1 MTAYAD
7 SKDPALRDA
16 IDKMVAHLPDDG
28 DGAFI
33 IKSLMTWVRLT
44 GSPAALEQAKKRV
57 DAAFGPSG
65 MFTPDNKIPRL
76 GHIHGSLRAL
86 VGAADYA
93 LYVKDP
99 VLFSRVD
106 AIYRYMRS
114 KGTRFGFLPEV
125 MDRHGDIISC
135 ETCALMDFV
144 GLATTLA
151 NNGHPEYW
159 GDVERMLRNQ
169 LVESQ
174 LVDGSWLKPGDKP
187 DTEQFS
193 WREIGDRM
201 VGGYAGWS
209 SPTHFLAAR
218 EELSAGAGRS
228 CAARPVPFRI
238 AAAARARTASS
249 SFGKTPPASRRAR
262 SRSTCTSTSCC
273 RKPKSAASSRIKGD

>member
-1 MTAYAD
+1 M
-7 SKDPALRDA
+7 
-16 IDKMVAHLPDDG
+16 
-28 DGAFI
+28 
-33 IKSLMTWVRLT
+33 
-44 GSPAALEQAKKRV
+44 
-57 DAAFGPSG
+57 
-65 MFTPDNKIPRL
+65 
-76 GHIHGSLRAL
+76 

-106 AIYRYMRS
+106 AIYRYVRC

-144 GLATTLA
+144 GLASTLA

-159 GDVERMLRNQ
+159 GDVERMVRNQ

-193 WREIGDRM
+193 WREIGATDGRRLRRLEFAHAFP
-201 VGGYAGWS
+201 GRPG
-209 SPTHFLAAR
+209 
-218 EELSAGAGRS
+218 ELLLG
-228 CAARPVPFRI
+228 
-238 AAAARARTASS
+238 RARVARQDPGVSELL
-249 SFGKTPPASRRAR
+249 RRLGHAWLLHR
-262 SRSTCTSTSCC
+262 LEER
-273 RKPKSAASSRIKGD
+273 RPL